1 MKSILTARAE
11 EQPGHWDE
19 QLDFCMMAYRS
30 SLHSSIGHTPF
41 ELVFGREMRLPLDVM
56 MGDAN
61 DSESTYTEFVVDLRE
76 KLVQAHQ
83 DVKEKLK
90 VAQRRQKD
98 AFDKGVK
105 YTVYQ
110 PGDLVLRFSP
120 ELKPGEP
127 NKFHRNWEGPYEI
140 VERVSEVTYR
150 LRSMDRRSRRSSV
163 VHFNNLRLYKRAPG
177 VSSQRKEPV
186 DSGRHN
192 GDTLVDVS
200 GQISVSGSE
209 QNVSEAESPGDQ
221 TPAGNHQETV
231 VIEDESS
238 LPRVSIEERM
248 ESSPRPSDELPL
260 SGQPS
265 DASSSSC
272 CLEDT
277 DSLLSGTLRPSRLRK
292 PPDRYGDWVVNSVNS
307 DGLFLDP

>member
-1 MKSILTARAE
+1 
-11 EQPGHWDE
+11 
-19 QLDFCMMAYRS
+19 
-30 SLHSSIGHTPF
+30 
-41 ELVFGREMRLPLDVM
+41 MRLPLDLM

-61 DSESTYTEFVVDLRE
+61 ESESSYTEFVVDLHE

-83 DVKEKLK
+83 DVREKLK
-90 VAQRRQKD
+90 LAQRRQKD

-120 ELKPGEP
+120 KLKPGEL
-127 NKFHRNWEGPYEI
+127 NKFHRNWEGPYKI
-140 VERVSEVTYR
+140 VERVSQVTYR
-150 LRSMDRRSRRSSV
+150 LRSMDRHSRRSSV

-186 DSGRHN
+186 DSVRDN

-200 GQISVSGSE
+200 DQISVSGSE

-221 TPAGNHQETV
+221 TPAGNHQETL
-231 VIEDESS
+231 VIEGKSS
-238 LPRVSIEERM
+238 LHGVSIEQRM

-265 DASSSSC
+265 DASSPSR

-277 DSLLSGTLRPSRLRK
+277 DSLLSGTLRPSRL
-292 PPDRYGDWVVNSVNS
+292 W
-307 DGLFLDP
+307 